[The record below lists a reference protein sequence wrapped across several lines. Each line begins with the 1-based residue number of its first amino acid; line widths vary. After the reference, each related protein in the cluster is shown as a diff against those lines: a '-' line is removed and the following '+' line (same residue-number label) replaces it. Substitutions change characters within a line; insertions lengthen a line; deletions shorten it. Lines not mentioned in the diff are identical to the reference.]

1 MVFYKRIK
9 QYFCRIKG
17 VIVLI
22 DEKICKL
29 REELNKSIQ
38 NGEDY
43 EKIYMISVRLDDLIA
58 EYYKDTE

>member
-1 MVFYKRIK
+1 MVFLEQIK

>member
-1 MVFYKRIK
+1 M
-9 QYFCRIKG
+9 
-17 VIVLI
+17 I

>member
-1 MVFYKRIK
+1 
-9 QYFCRIKG
+9 
-17 VIVLI
+17 LI